1 MLFKHI
7 VFFHHCFFTDF
18 DHPKLWFVG
27 AFEFIT
33 CVTTCL
39 TPIISYNHGFYNA
52 NLCFDG
58 SKNRWPPWILPLNH
72 WGQRIKVRSSPMN
85 HLCPKRRISLY
96 HVAFSTMIPFSSNY
110 IILRT
115 MSLYIYIYL
124 YIYISLLVRHPC
136 PYPHLQLA
144 VLAPFHQLPGPVPW
158 PRPSTPR
165 YGGNDPRLSV
175 VLGDGRG
182 VGWWSPG
189 GGFQDGNVH
198 QIMTRTGPYGYIW
211 SLWCQYDTMD
221 STNMCIHMIPSISQ
235 IMIVTLT

>member
-33 CVTTCL
+33 FVTTCL

-124 YIYISLLVRHPC
+124 YIYITPGKTPLSVPPPAACR
-136 PYPHLQLA
+136 A
-144 VLAPFHQLPGPVPW
+144 RALPPT
-158 PRPSTPR
+158 PRPSAVAAAVKAAVRRERSQAFCGAWRWPR
-165 YGGNDPRLSV
+165 GGMVESWWRIP
-175 VLGDGRG
+175 
-182 VGWWSPG
+182 GW
-189 GGFQDGNVH
+189 
-198 QIMTRTGPYGYIW
+198 
-211 SLWCQYDTMD
+211 
-221 STNMCIHMIPSISQ
+221 
-235 IMIVTLT
+235 